1 MKGPDTKKAPQ
12 TPQIPSEDGFGT
24 KAETIQ
30 LHARRP
36 YRLDASAEILQL
48 VDGHAD
54 LFAVPIADGS
64 RSGVR
69 RHLCRITNG
78 GLIMGL
84 SNSGA
89 NAASHPFAIIAV
101 GCQGAT
107 ARRRDRTSIEDRGAL
122 EIWIASFAT
131 AMAEAS
137 DRWNVPTMEFG
148 TKVNLE
154 AGQQLRAPSQ
164 GVAWLAVESGEFGI
178 MNGPSVC
185 EAADLA
191 MPFASGMWGEARS
204 AATLRIFDSEALLG
218 DGIWPAI
225 DHFHGVATQYIAAQC
240 RAAWDVEKQ
249 RFHERTRKAAF
260 HSGRMTGELAAVL
273 MNRHK
278 GPPLIEGDDPLLDAC
293 RMVGD
298 ALATPVIAPSER
310 DRSEQGPAG
319 AAEIARSSH
328 VRARGVLLRDAWW
341 RGDVGPFVAWRGDK
355 RAPAAVVPSPHGYIV
370 VEPDTTSRR
379 RIDAEAARELQPEA
393 LMFYPPLPASAASLK
408 GLATFCL
415 RNGATDIARILL
427 YALVL
432 GAIGLVPPL
441 ITQVLFDSV
450 IPRTEWNQLT
460 YCAIGLVMGAIG
472 IASFRALQAVAVLR
486 LEGKLDSRLQTG
498 IVDRLL
504 QLPIAFFRRFTA
516 ADLTDRTLG
525 IEAIRRVAVG
535 HSVQGMLAGIFAL
548 FNFGLMFYFSV
559 SLALIA
565 LALTSV
571 RAIAIAGSCALRLR
585 HEQQQFGINGKVQGL
600 VLQLLTGI
608 GKLRVADATYRGL
621 GMWARGFADQKRHF
635 IASQRIANLL
645 GIFEAAFPILAT
657 LLIFV
662 GAERQLNDSTFDS
675 GQFLAFLL
683 AFGQASDAVREVGAA
698 IGAGLI
704 ALPRMDRLKPLITE
718 PMEIEGQRNPP
729 GKLSGEIELE
739 QVTFRYVL
747 GGPTILDKV
756 TLQIRRGEYIALVG
770 PSGAGKSTIFRL
782 LLGFEK
788 PESGTILFDGKPIDT
803 LDVAAVR
810 RQLGVVLQN
819 GKLTTGSIYEN
830 ICGGTQLPLEDAWQ
844 AARLAGFDA
853 DIAAMPMGMHTMIAE
868 GASTLSGGQYQR
880 LMIARAL
887 VHKPRILL
895 FDEATSA
902 LDNRTQS
909 IVANSLAKLNVTRVV
924 IAQRLSTVKNADRV
938 IVFAGGKIVQSGT
951 CAELLG
957 VPGMFAEFVKRQLL

>member
-1 MKGPDTKKAPQ
+1 MTDRGTKKAPQ
-12 TPQIPSEDGFGT
+12 APQISSEGFGART
-24 KAETIQ
+24 ETIQ
-30 LHARRP
+30 LDARRP
-36 YRLDASAEILQL
+36 YALHESAEILQL
-48 VDGHAD
+48 IDGHAD

-78 GLIMGL
+78 GLLLGL
-84 SNSGA
+84 SNAAA
-89 NAASHPFAIIAV
+89 NAPAPAYAILAV

-107 ARRRDRTSIEDRGAL
+107 ARRRDPTSIDDLAAL
-122 EIWIASFAT
+122 DIWIASFAT

-137 DRWNVPTMEFG
+137 DKWNVPTMEIG
-148 TKVNLE
+148 VRVTLE

-164 GVAWLAVESGEFGI
+164 GVAWLVVESGEFVI
-178 MNGPSVC
+178 MRGPSVC
-185 EAADLA
+185 RATDLA
-191 MPFASGMWGEARS
+191 MPFASGMWGEARG
-204 AATLRIFDSEALLG
+204 ATTLRIFDSGTLPR
-218 DGIWPAI
+218 DSIWPAM
-225 DHFHGVATQYIAAQC
+225 DRFHDVAMQCIAAQC
-240 RAAWDVEKQ
+240 RAAWDVERQ
-249 RFHERTRKAAF
+249 RFHERARKAVL

-273 MNRHK
+273 MNKHK
-278 GPPLIEGDDPLLDAC
+278 SASLIEGDDPLLDAC
-293 RMVGD
+293 RLVGD
-298 ALATPVIAPSER
+298 ALTTPFIAPPER

-328 VRARGVLLRDAWW
+328 VRARGVLLRGTWW
-341 RGDVGPFVAWRGDK
+341 RDDVGPFVAWRGDK
-355 RAPAAVVPSPHGYIV
+355 RAPTAVISSSRGYVV
-370 VEPDTTSRR
+370 VEPDTASRR
-379 RIDAEAARELQPEA
+379 RIDAEAARELRPEA
-393 LMFYPPLPASAASLK
+393 LMFYPPLPSSAASLK
-408 GLATFCL
+408 SLATFCL
-415 RNGATDIARILL
+415 RNGAADIARILL
-427 YALVL
+427 YAFVISV
-432 GAIGLVPPL
+432 IGLVPPL

-472 IASFRALQAVAVLR
+472 IASFRALQGVAILR
-486 LEGKLDSRLQTG
+486 LEGRLDSRLQTG

-571 RAIAIAGSCALRLR
+571 RAIAIAASCALRLH
-585 HEQQQFGINGKVQGL
+585 HERQQFGINGKVQGL

-662 GAERQLNDSTFDS
+662 GAERQLNDLTFDS

-718 PMEIEGQRNPP
+718 PKEIEGQRNPP

-739 QVTFRYVL
+739 QVTFRYVSS
-747 GGPTILDKV
+747 GPTILDKV
-756 TLQIRRGEYIALVG
+756 TLQIRRGEYIAIVG

-844 AARLAGFDA
+844 AARLAGLDA

-868 GASTLSGGQYQR
+868 GANTLSGGQYQR

-909 IVANSLAKLNVTRVV
+909 IVASSLAKLNVTRVV
-924 IAQRLSTVKNADRV
+924 IAQRLSTVRNADRV
-938 IVFAGGKIVQSGT
+938 IVLAGGKIVQSGT
-951 CAELLG
+951 CAELLA
-957 VPGMFAEFVKRQLL
+957 VPGMFSEFVKRQLL